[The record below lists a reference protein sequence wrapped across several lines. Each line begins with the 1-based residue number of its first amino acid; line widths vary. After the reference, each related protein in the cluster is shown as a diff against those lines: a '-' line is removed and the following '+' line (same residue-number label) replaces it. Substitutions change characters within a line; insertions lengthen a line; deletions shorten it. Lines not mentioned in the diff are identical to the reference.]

1 MYLEEY
7 SINEIIED
15 IEQLSKKYNLSK
27 EKIIKIYILKEIKN
41 LNEILKSY
49 MIYNEN

>member
-7 SINEIIED
+7 SINEIVED

>member
-7 SINEIIED
+7 SINEIVED

-41 LNEILKSY
+41 LNEILKNY

>member
-7 SINEIIED
+7 SINEIVED
-15 IEQLSKKYNLSK
+15 IEQLSEKYNLSK